1 MLSRGDAVVYKCR
14 GVYKVEEVGKL
25 NFSFVDGKKD
35 YYTLQS
41 IDNQRDKAYV
51 PIDDDKN
58 IRRQV
63 SEQKS
68 KELLDKLTEVDVLN
82 VKNEKYRE
90 QEYKGSI
97 LLICHEPEFYQ
108 DVVDE
113 VWDMSQW
120 TTKVF

>member
-25 NFSFVDGKKD
+25 DFSFVDGKKD

-58 IRRQV
+58 ILFF
-63 SEQKS
+63 S
-68 KELLDKLTEVDVLN
+68 
-82 VKNEKYRE
+82 
-90 QEYKGSI
+90 
-97 LLICHEPEFYQ
+97 LIQSCWCTPSNCMTIRTS
-108 DVVDE
+108 VVR
-113 VWDMSQW
+113 
-120 TTKVF
+120 